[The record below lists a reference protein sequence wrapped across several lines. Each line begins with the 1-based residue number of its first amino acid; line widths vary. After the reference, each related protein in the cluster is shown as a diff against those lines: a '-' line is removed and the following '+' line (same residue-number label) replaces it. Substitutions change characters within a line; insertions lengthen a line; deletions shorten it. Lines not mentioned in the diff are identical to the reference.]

1 MNDADRRMKATAWFE
16 SLRDSICAAFEAI
29 EQDYRGPL
37 SDRAPGRFV
46 RTPCSR
52 APASAPASRAEA
64 SARVAPHAS
73 TLASIAS

>member
-46 RTPCSR
+46 RTPWTR
-52 APASAPASRAEA
+52 DDAAGGAPGGTPGGGGVMATMKG
-64 SARVAPHAS
+64 RVF
-73 TLASIAS
+73 